1 MGNQLLCCDSAN
13 RSYHSE
19 STIKKFDQPEFGNK
33 SYHPVNNTLFYE
45 ADLYRQ
51 LKYRRKRRRRRRRK
65 RTKTL

>member
-13 RSYHSE
+13 RIYHSE

-33 SYHPVNNTLFYE
+33 VTGHNKVNNTLFYE
-45 ADLYRQ
+45 AELYRQ
-51 LKYRRKRRRRRRRK
+51 IRYRRRRRRRR

>member
-33 SYHPVNNTLFYE
+33 SCHPVNNTLFYE

-51 LKYRRKRRRRRRRK
+51 LKYRRRKRRRRRR
-65 RTKTL
+65 TKTL